1 MAGYII
7 RRLIQAV
14 PILFGVAVISFG
26 LVYLAPGDPID
37 RFRTPTIR
45 PDQLEGLIELYGLD
59 RPLAEQFWAW
69 ITSYVQIWRPEAWGY
84 SFLDGQPVLEKV
96 AQRLPATVLLGG
108 TALLVTVVVA
118 IPLGILAAVR
128 QYSTADRVITSLAT
142 IGYAIPSFLLG
153 LYLLYF
159 GGVVLGW
166 FPLFGLQS
174 FGKEGDP
181 LDMAWHLV
189 LPVASLAIQ
198 QVAGWS
204 RYVRASM
211 LEVLHQDFVRTA
223 HAKGLPGRRV
233 TFRHGAAQRAHPD
246 HHPGRAHDPDAARR
260 RGHHRGDLQL
270 ARRRPDGRPGGRQP
284 RLPGRPLV
292 RDDRRHRCR
301 AGQPAG
307 RHRLRR
313 RRSANQARMTR
324 RQPR

>member
-69 ITSYVQIWRPEAWGY
+69 LTSYVQIWRPDAWGY

-108 TALLVTVVVA
+108 TALLVTIVVA

-166 FPLFGLQS
+166 FPLFGLHS

-198 QVAGWS
+198 QIAGWS

-211 LEVLHQDFVRTA
+211 LEVMHQDFVRTA

-233 TFRHGAAQRAHPD
+233 TFRHGLRNALIPIITLVGLSIPALLGGAAITEAIFSY
-246 HHPGRAHDPDAARR
+246 PGVGQMGVQAVANRDYPVVLAFVMIGGIGVVLGNLLADIAYGVADPRIKL
-260 RGHHRGDLQL
+260 G
-270 ARRRPDGRPGGRQP
+270 
-284 RLPGRPLV
+284 
-292 RDDRRHRCR
+292 
-301 AGQPAG
+301 
-307 RHRLRR
+307 
-313 RRSANQARMTR
+313 
-324 RQPR
+324 